1 MKLKIKDPNIY
12 FSLKDIRPVIILT
25 LFLGGY
31 AYLMTKSMFGS
42 FSWTNI
48 NRYAAEMCTN
58 NDLSCV
64 LALKSAPLLP
74 PLGIGAIIYLIYV
87 KFFSAFSKKR
97 RVVALTFLPESVKVE
112 YNRRKNPVLLPYQNT
127 KFLLTIFAHM
137 CYTQYN
143 RYPKIVLC
151 QLSFIQN
158 GKTISCR
165 HVAGNLLPVILK
177 LMNKGKCFK
186 EFDFKVMPVANL
198 SDNKDAAKE
207 IKALLDDYHKYS
219 IFCRFRKET
228 RKKLLLIAC
237 IFFTFYAAVFYH
249 FLHVG
254 AYPLLCTVSA
264 FPLLGIYLFCLWYQ
278 DTKTAKQLAR
288 CKNGKNNLF

>member
-25 LFLGGY
+25 LFLGGNT
-31 AYLMTKSMFGS
+31 YLMTKSMFGS
-42 FSWTNI
+42 ISWINF
-48 NRYAAEMCTN
+48 NRYVSEMCTN

-64 LALKSAPLLP
+64 LALKSTPLLP
-74 PLGIGAIIYLIYV
+74 LLGIGAIIYLIYV

-97 RVVALTFLPESVKVE
+97 RVLALDFLPESVKVE
-112 YNRRKNPVLLPYQNT
+112 YNRRKNPVLLPYQKT

-151 QLSFIQN
+151 QLSFIKD

-165 HVAGNLLPVILK
+165 HVAANLMSVIIK
-177 LMNKGKCFK
+177 LMNKGKDFK

-207 IKALLDDYHKYS
+207 IKALLDDYHKYG

-237 IFFTFYAAVFYH
+237 IFFTFYAAGFYYL
-249 FLHVG
+249 LHVG
-254 AYPLLCTVSA
+254 AYPLLYTVSA
-264 FPLLGIYLFCLWYQ
+264 FPLLGIYLFYLWYK
-278 DTKTAKQLAR
+278 DTQTAKQLAR
-288 CKNGKNNLF
+288 LKGKK

>member
-25 LFLGGY
+25 LFLGGNT
-31 AYLMTKSMFGS
+31 YLMTKSMFGS
-42 FSWTNI
+42 ISWINF
-48 NRYAAEMCTN
+48 NRYVSEMCTN

-64 LALKSAPLLP
+64 LALKSTPLLP
-74 PLGIGAIIYLIYV
+74 LLGIGAIIYLIYV

-97 RVVALTFLPESVKVE
+97 RVLALDFLPESVKVE

-143 RYPKIVLC
+143 TYPKIVLC
-151 QLSFIQN
+151 QLSFIQD

-165 HVAGNLLPVILK
+165 HVAANLMSVIIK
-177 LMNKGKCFK
+177 LMNKGKDFK

-198 SDNKDAAKE
+198 PDNKDAAKE
-207 IKALLDDYHKYS
+207 IKALLDDYHKYGL
-219 IFCRFRKET
+219 FCRFRKET

-237 IFFTFYAAVFYH
+237 IFFTFYAAVFYRL
-249 FLHVG
+249 LHVG
-254 AYPLLCTVSA
+254 AYPLLYTVSA
-264 FPLLGIYLFCLWYQ
+264 FPLLGIYLFYLWYK
-278 DTKTAKQLAR
+278 DTQTAKQLAR
-288 CKNGKNNLF
+288 LKGKK

>member
-12 FSLKDIRPVIILT
+12 FSLKDICPVIILP
-25 LFLGGY
+25 LFLGGHT
-31 AYLMTKSMFGS
+31 YLMTKSMFGS
-42 FSWTNI
+42 FSWINF
-48 NRYAAEMCTN
+48 NRYVSEMCTN

-97 RVVALTFLPESVKVE
+97 RVLALTFLPESVKVE

-143 RYPKIVLC
+143 TYPKIALC
-151 QLSFIQN
+151 QLSFIKD

-165 HVAGNLLPVILK
+165 HVAANLMSVIIK
-177 LMNKGKCFK
+177 LMNKGKDFK

-198 SDNKDAAKE
+198 PDNKDAAKE
-207 IKALLDDYHKYS
+207 IKALLDDYHKYG

-249 FLHVG
+249 LLHVG
-254 AYPLLCTVSA
+254 AYPLLYMVSA
-264 FPLLGIYLFCLWYQ
+264 FPLLGIYLFYLWYK
-278 DTKTAKQLAR
+278 DTQTAKQLAR

>member
-1 MKLKIKDPNIY
+1 
-12 FSLKDIRPVIILT
+12 
-25 LFLGGY
+25 
-31 AYLMTKSMFGS
+31 
-42 FSWTNI
+42 
-48 NRYAAEMCTN
+48 
-58 NDLSCV
+58 
-64 LALKSAPLLP
+64 
-74 PLGIGAIIYLIYV
+74 
-87 KFFSAFSKKR
+87 
-97 RVVALTFLPESVKVE
+97 
-112 YNRRKNPVLLPYQNT
+112 
-127 KFLLTIFAHM
+127 M

-228 RKKLLLIAC
+228 RKNCCLLLVS
-237 IFFTFYAAVFYH
+237 FYV
-249 FLHVG
+249 
-254 AYPLLCTVSA
+254 LCRSILSFPARWGISFVMYSFRISA
-264 FPLLGIYLFCLWYQ
+264 FGHISFLLVV
-278 DTKTAKQLAR
+278 
-288 CKNGKNNLF
+288 